1 MTKLTDQQICI
12 KLAEAMDICLHTGG
26 WSEKWDK
33 CVTCGVRREDVMNQT
48 FDPLNDAN
56 DCEAVITHFRKLGY
70 HIIINHYEDGVGV
83 SMRKGVDIIGHK
95 NTLDGDG
102 SDWKPM
108 ICELALK
115 VMT

>member
-1 MTKLTDQQICI
+1 MKLTDQQICI

-56 DCEAVITHFRKLGY
+56 DCEAVIAWLEKHHLMW
-70 HIIINHYEDGVGV
+70 IIVRFNCGQEVSVQMFNDDFDECWAGDDYKRGV
-83 SMRKGVDIIGHK
+83 
-95 NTLDGDG
+95 
-102 SDWKPM
+102 
-108 ICELALK
+108 CELALK